1 MSQSKFSDFLNFK
14 VMITPV
20 VILVLF
26 WLGLVAIVIAAIEL
40 FARGNVLVGI
50 GTVVLGP
57 FAWRITCEYL
67 IIGFR
72 MHDCL
77 EQIARNTQTEPV
89 RRGDMS
95 PKGHNTLRS
104 GVPEQRPMGHGILV
118 SEISVGEYYETT
130 DGKAFKVVEFT
141 RDGIRVEF
149 AMGNVE
155 IVPPIDSKVPEGL
168 WAFDIRPTRNS

>member
-20 VILVLF
+20 IVLVLF
-26 WLGLVAIVIAAIEL
+26 WLGLVAIVVVAIAL
-40 FARGNVLVGI
+40 FLQRNMLAGI
-50 GTVVLGP
+50 GTVILGP

-67 IIGFR
+67 MIGFR

-77 EQIARNTQTEPV
+77 EQIARNTETKPV
-89 RRGDMS
+89 RRGDIS
-95 PKGHNTLRS
+95 PTRQSTYRS
-104 GVPEQRPMGHGILV
+104 GVPEQELKEYGVLI
-118 SEISVGEYYETT
+118 SEISVGGYYETR

-141 RDGIRVEF
+141 RNGIRVEF
-149 AMGNVE
+149 VMGNVE
-155 IVPPIDSKVPEGL
+155 IVPPIDSKVPEGQ